1 MLSVCVC
8 VSVQVSRCTT
18 TMFGFA
24 SSTLW
29 WKHSSGLLDLNGD
42 QSGSC
47 WRQCWL
53 DGAQLTTCR
62 GCVHRGDFLGV
73 TLHMLGEMVAAH
85 ERFLAFGADK
95 LLFAGVRSLV
105 AG

>member
-1 MLSVCVC
+1 M
-8 VSVQVSRCTT
+8 
-18 TMFGFA
+18 
-24 SSTLW
+24 
-29 WKHSSGLLDLNGD
+29 
-42 QSGSC
+42 
-47 WRQCWL
+47 
-53 DGAQLTTCR
+53 
-62 GCVHRGDFLGV
+62 HRGDFLGV